1 MSLLPDDPLDLQ
13 LLENVCS
20 GSGLEINIAS
30 LSRQLKR
37 HRRTVKERVEMLL
50 SNRIVDRP
58 VAPFRALFNE
68 LPLLVISYADLPY
81 DGKVIEWLKED
92 RNIFAA
98 YRIREGESN
107 MVIFEFHKSVWDYHV
122 WREGIVASGKIPER
136 GKRAPSHNYYFSN
149 QGIFKYE
156 PSVGFKLIEEEFRRK
171 GCVEINGVELDD
183 VAIEVLGRLLRGE
196 GIRVNENMLAKKLN
210 VSRRTILK
218 RMQRLQEK
226 GVILKPLCRF
236 PNFFVPPNFLLILS
250 MVEVRG
256 YKNRI
261 VEDILSDNHVSLAY
275 HISNGRYNLL
285 LFQNH
290 KDIEDYLTWED
301 AYTSRYPECF
311 GSIKLTFLSPKMT
324 ILIDQQKVSL
334 GIIRSK
340 IEELKAKKG
349 HV

>member
-1 MSLLPDDPLDLQ
+1 MSLLPDDLLDLM
-13 LLENVCS
+13 LLENICS
-20 GSGLEINIAS
+20 GYGVEINIAS
-30 LSRQLKR
+30 LSRQLKK
-37 HRRTVKERVEMLL
+37 HRRTIRERVSALL
-50 SNRIVDRP
+50 SKRIVDRP
-58 VAPFRALFNE
+58 VAPFKALFNE

-81 DGKVIEWLKED
+81 DEKVIEWLKED
-92 RNIFAA
+92 KNIFAA

-156 PSVGFKLIEEEFRRK
+156 PSIGIKLIEEEFKKK
-171 GCVEINGVELDD
+171 GCMEINGHEVDEVD
-183 VAIEVLGRLLRGE
+183 IEILKCLLRGE
-196 GIRVNENMLAKKLN
+196 GIRINENLLAKKIN

-218 RMQRLQEK
+218 RIQRLQER

-236 PNFFVPPNFLLILS
+236 PNFFVPPNFLLMLS
-250 MVEVRG
+250 MIEVRG
-256 YKNRI
+256 YKSKI
-261 VEDILSDNHVSLAY
+261 IEEVLADNHISLAY

-301 AYTSRYPECF
+301 SYTSKYPECF
-311 GSIKLTFLSPKMT
+311 GSIKLTILSPKMT

-340 IEELKAKKG
+340 IEQLGK
-349 HV
+349 VRQT